1 MCSSDLFLSK
11 PIRAKDLAQLLQTMS
26 AERYVNKENQSPKP
40 ALLNL
45 EERKD
50 GLLIQSI
57 YSSVATGPMPK
68 SKLYEILAQ
77 ARVNNKLSNVT
88 GLLVFV
94 EGIFLQVLEGKPEEV
109 SHILE
114 KIAGDSRHKD
124 VKVLSTKNIEQ
135 RTFPSWQMAYASASP
150 KELATWAG
158 LKNTTTL
165 ETVLATLGREPN
177 RLPSVLV
184 KLLQAISE
192 NHLEIKQSERLPS

>member
-1 MCSSDLFLSK
+1 
-11 PIRAKDLAQLLQTMS
+11 MS
-26 AERYVNKENQSPKP
+26 AVVIFLITAVITTPVYGVLVHRHPAYANK
-40 ALLNL
+40 AV
-45 EERKD
+45 
-50 GLLIQSI
+50 LIQSV

-68 SKLYEILAQ
+68 SKLYEILAE

-94 EGIFLQVLEGKPEEV
+94 EGIFLQVLEGTPEEV
-109 SHILE
+109 SHTLE

-124 VKVLSTKNIEQ
+124 MKVLHTKNIEQ

-158 LKNTTTL
+158 LRNTTTL

-177 RLPSVLV
+177 RLPSVLL
-184 KLLQAISE
+184 KLLQTIPKNNLQIE
-192 NHLEIKQSERLPS
+192 Q